1 MSLKQIAPVCV
12 CLTTLLLHTGA
23 FADDST
29 AQSKSGKKSV
39 CALVKSCSD
48 REQRTSQ
55 KLDKLISDL
64 KIASKSGDPAKMTSA
79 LNSAQATLSSLK
91 KDHDQGHQALEK
103 IHKRMEDLKKEVKA
117 SRKGPDKA
125 SSLLEDEDMD
135 DAVWAY

>member
-1 MSLKQIAPVCV
+1 MSLKQIAAVCM
-12 CLTTLLLHTGA
+12 CLAGLLLQNGA
-23 FADDST
+23 FADDSKT
-29 AQSKSGKKSV
+29 QSSSGKKSV
-39 CALVKSCSD
+39 SALVKSCSD

-64 KIASKSGDPAKMTSA
+64 KLASKSNDPAKMTSA
-79 LNSAQATLSSLK
+79 LNNAQSALSSLK

-103 IHKRMEDLKKEVKA
+103 IHQRMEDLKKEVKA
-117 SRKGPDKA
+117 SRKGHDKA